1 MNQHPRERLHQSS
14 QNLQKLPKFFSH
26 FTVKEEMLTHPE
38 PEIVELLTILP
49 GLGFEAEI
57 KT

>member
-1 MNQHPRERLHQSS
+1 MNQHPSESLHQSS
-14 QNLQKLPKFFSH
+14 QKLQKLPKFFSN
-26 FTVKEEMLTHPE
+26 FTVKQEKLTHPE

-49 GLGFEAEI
+49 GLGLEDEI